1 MQKEEHAYEV
11 CYEVEISCI
20 GPSFTQ
26 GLWCML
32 EYLDSKY
39 VALKGDV
46 GFGVKDIGDVDRD
59 GG

>member
-1 MQKEEHAYEV
+1 M